1 MDDTGRFATTD
12 KGWRMAR
19 ATVGVRAGRYYWE
32 CKVHKGVDLRTQEE
46 AASSGRHTGPAV
58 RVGWARREAPLDMHV
73 GFNAYSYGLRD
84 IAGQKV
90 HLSRPLDY
98 FPKGE
103 EIQVGDVVGLE
114 IYLPSESLHR
124 KVVEGNYNPAVDL
137 DDDEPNEGA
146 RAAPIIR
153 DRVPITYKGQLYF
166 EHIEY
171 QPDKDLQEI
180 ITNPTPPAV
189 SGSGGTYSPPKPE
202 MNPTHPSPAFRTLPH
217 SYIKFYKNGKDM
229 GKAFSNLLAF
239 LPPASNLPANLG
251 ERSALDDGTLGYYP
265 AVSVLR
271 DSVVEVNLGPDFWF
285 PPPDYGTDEFH
296 DDEVDMV
303 GTDQPPT
310 VKTDSLRPVSERAA
324 EQIAEDIVYD
334 LVDEVSAFMENL
346 GKGGEGAVDI
356 AMSGLAVDEDIK
368 ELVQDED

>member
-1 MDDTGRFATTD
+1 
-12 KGWRMAR
+12 
-19 ATVGVRAGRYYWE
+19 
-32 CKVHKGVDLRTQEE
+32 
-46 AASSGRHTGPAV
+46 
-58 RVGWARREAPLDMHV
+58 MHV

-84 IAGQKV
+84 IAGQRV

-103 EIQVGDVVGLE
+103 EIQVGDVVGME

-124 KVVEGNYNPAVDL
+124 KVVEGDYNPAVDL
-137 DDDEPNEGA
+137 DDDEPSDGA
-146 RAAPIIR
+146 KAAPIIR

-171 QPDKDLQEI
+171 EEDKELKEF
-180 ITNPTPPAV
+180 ITNPVPFISSTGGGV
-189 SGSGGTYSPPKPE
+189 IGSAKLD
-202 MNPTHPSPAFRTLPH
+202 MHPTHPSPALRTLPH

-229 GKAFSNLLAF
+229 GKAFTGLLAF
-239 LPPASNLPANLG
+239 LPPASNLGSQLG

-285 PPPDYGTDEFH
+285 PPHGDGDDESH

-303 GTDQPPT
+303 GSDQLP
-310 VKTDSLRPVSERAA
+310 VKKSERLKPVSERAD

-346 GKGGEGAVDI
+346 ETGGQGVNTASTGI
-356 AMSGLAVDEDIK
+356 ARDEEIK